1 MTQLVITLLR
11 VHCDEVTDDFL
22 EGMTD
27 EVGWKLKAKDG
38 DGKQVLK
45 VKELPM
51 AELSSVARGSDH
63 EVNRELVRLSHE
75 WREAELEFW
84 DHDIFT
90 PNDLLGR
97 LHITRDGAGQF
108 TVKAGKT
115 AEDLGDGQ
123 YHMTGQDGDYRFW
136 VKFEELPDPAR

>member
-1 MTQLVITLLR
+1 MSQLVITLLR

-27 EVGWKLKAKDG
+27 EVGWKLKAKDATG
-38 DGKQVLK
+38 TQVLK
-45 VKELPM
+45 VKQLPM
-51 AELSSVARGSDH
+51 EELSGVARGSDH
-63 EVNRELVRLSHE
+63 AVNRELVRLSNE

-97 LHITRDGAGQF
+97 LHIVRDGSGQF
-108 TVKAGKT
+108 SVTAGKT
-115 AEDLGDGQ
+115 AEDVGGGE
-123 YHMTGQDGDYRFW
+123 YHLTGQDG
-136 VKFEELPDPAR
+136 